1 MADMFGAGAGG
12 LGNGFPLEQWW
23 LEMPPV
29 TRYWTTAS
37 VICSIL
43 GQCHVISPFNMF
55 YSVRAVFN
63 KGQVSL
69 ALCDTHHILHTTR
82 RVLIVTSSP
91 QYWRLLS
98 TFIYFGPLSL
108 DLVFHIFF
116 TQRYSRLLEESSGR
130 SPAKFTYLLAFAS
143 TCLLALAPLFSIAFL
158 GTALSSVLVYIWS
171 RRNPDTQLSFLG
183 LLVFKAP
190 WLPWVLMA
198 FSFAVHG
205 TVPKD
210 EICGVVVGHCWYY
223 FNDIYP
229 PTHGGSRPLD
239 PPSWW
244 MRLWEPGVQQEGDNT
259 GAADVQGDF
268 AAAAA
273 PVPAPQ

>member
-1 MADMFGAGAGG
+1 MADMLGGGGAAGG
-12 LGNGFPLEQWW
+12 LGNGVPLEQWW

-37 VICSIL
+37 VICSVL
-43 GQCHVISPFNMF
+43 VQCHVISPFNMF

-63 KGQVSL
+63 KGQ
-69 ALCDTHHILHTTR
+69 
-82 RVLIVTSSP
+82 
-91 QYWRLLS
+91 YWRLIS

-130 SPAKFTYLLAFAS
+130 SPAKFMYLLTFAS
-143 TCLLALAPLFSIAFL
+143 LCLLCLAPLFSIAFL

-244 MRLWEPGVQQEGDNT
+244 IRLWEPQQADALLEAENT
-259 GAADVQGDF
+259 GAADVQGDLA